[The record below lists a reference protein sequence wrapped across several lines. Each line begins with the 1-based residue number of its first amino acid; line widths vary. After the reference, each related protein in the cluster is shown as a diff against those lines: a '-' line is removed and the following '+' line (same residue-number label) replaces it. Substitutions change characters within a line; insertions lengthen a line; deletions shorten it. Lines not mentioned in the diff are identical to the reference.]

1 MDNEEENFL
10 VFCENNIIE
19 RIIDV
24 TNYKEKK
31 INLIV
36 IKCFSLLIPNIKNQ
50 KISYYLFSKNYM
62 NQIICNIS
70 YNNTDDD
77 IDYLSFY
84 INFLKTLANKIDL
97 DSFHLFF
104 NRNYHRFPLL
114 DEIIVF
120 LTYDKDIMIKN
131 TSRNIFLTLLKLN
144 YKPFI
149 EYICDLPSITLFLLF
164 SDNLKNQFIYF
175 CKIKENMKNNSTII
189 MSNNNK
195 EDIKNN
201 NLFNELEEQKE
212 VLEDDISFIQD
223 ILSINI
229 PKINYL
235 LTNVIFYIFLKYLF
249 NNILLRQNAEI
260 SFYVIT
266 LFLNIIKSQ
275 AIKNIIIFILY
286 YSKIQINIIEIVA
299 NEEIL
304 DVYRLLDLNKCVFK
318 SDFKDKLI
326 FDDYIILNYSS
337 RFLYSLK
344 HIKETDN
351 IYPELIDISRKLNNI
366 NDIENETENEIK
378 TAIKLLNKN
387 IKRINYVLKQ
397 IEEYHNF
404 VSKATGIN
412 IGVSINSASHSFLQI
427 IYNNFSENLCMQEN
441 IFKNEC
447 IYYLN
452 NFHLSQYLCTVN
464 EIFLLSLII
473 KDNDIS
479 RCLKF
484 NINLMNEI
492 SFAKDDDVII
502 SNIDNIHINQNF
514 DTPPPASFQFNSI
527 NNYSKIYENKNKIY
541 KNLFGIETNDKNND
555 IYLTSFLSL
564 PNIINNRTDISSYD
578 DSINLIVNNKIISY
592 KEMDLNNRFFDEI
605 LSDNKSSNELSIMDK
620 LINLL
625 IDEKKTLNKII
636 YKLCIDIIYD
646 LLKNGNNICQINED
660 QKTKINERYKQI
672 LQIINDLLEKSTLEE
687 QIENDKYFYE
697 FFQDCFILNAMEI
710 SFIKKNYLN
719 TMVYIINEENLKEY
733 NDNIGLDL
741 MRIPNE
747 KYQMLKC
754 LFQKFISLYDL
765 KIKLEYKE
773 NQNFALKY
781 QKFPLNFFDI
791 SEYNNEFDENSRNK
805 LNTESYKLKYKTE
818 KDLSF
823 KNGLLLFYKNVL
835 LIFTNKND
843 NENNIININ
852 DTYVIDQVIPL
863 RKIKSEEKE
872 FDKSKYLI
880 LNIMNNLNMIKII
893 LSVENNTDLNKIN
906 NIILNETKKSIDM
919 EYSSLKSYFKK
930 ILEDENLSIEDNK

>member
-1 MDNEEENFL
+1 MA
-10 VFCENNIIE
+10 FCENNIIE

-120 LTYDKDIMIKN
+120 LTYDKDIMVKN

-195 EDIKNN
+195 GHIKNN

-304 DVYRLLDLNKCVFK
+304 DVYRLLALNKCVFK

-564 PNIINNRTDISSYD
+564 PNIINNRTDISSND

-660 QKTKINERYKQI
+660 KKTKIDERYKQI

-843 NENNIININ
+843 NENNIINIK

-863 RKIKSEEKE
+863 RKIKLEEKE

-893 LSVENNTDLNKIN
+893 LSLENNTDLNKIN

>member
-1 MDNEEENFL
+1 MA
-10 VFCENNIIE
+10 FCENNIIE

-120 LTYDKDIMIKN
+120 LTYDKDIMVKN

-164 SDNLKNQFIYF
+164 SENLKNQFIYF

-337 RFLYSLK
+337 RFLNSLK

-387 IKRINYVLKQ
+387 IKRINLVLKQ

-625 IDEKKTLNKII
+625 IDGKKTLNKII

-765 KIKLEYKE
+765 KIKLEYKK

-893 LSVENNTDLNKIN
+893 LSLENNTDLNKIN

>member
-1 MDNEEENFL
+1 M

-120 LTYDKDIMIKN
+120 LTYDKDIMVKN

-164 SDNLKNQFIYF
+164 SENLKNQFIYF
-175 CKIKENMKNNSTII
+175 CKIKENMKNNNTII

-195 EDIKNN
+195 GDIKNN

-492 SFAKDDDVII
+492 SFVKDDDVLI

-514 DTPPPASFQFNSI
+514 DTPPPASFKFNSI

-625 IDEKKTLNKII
+625 IDGKKTLNKII

-660 QKTKINERYKQI
+660 KKTKINERYKQI

-687 QIENDKYFYE
+687 QIENEKYFYE
-697 FFQDCFILNAMEI
+697 FFQECFILNAMEI

-930 ILEDENLSIEDNK
+930 ILEDENLNIEDN

>member
-1 MDNEEENFL
+1 M

-62 NQIICNIS
+62 NRIICNIS

-164 SDNLKNQFIYF
+164 SENLKNQFIYF

-201 NLFNELEEQKE
+201 TLFNELEEQKE
-212 VLEDDISFIQD
+212 ILEDDISFIQD

-304 DVYRLLDLNKCVFK
+304 DVYRLLALNKCVFK

-492 SFAKDDDVII
+492 SFVKDDDVLI

-514 DTPPPASFQFNSI
+514 DTPPPASFKFNSI

-625 IDEKKTLNKII
+625 IDGKKTLNKII

-687 QIENDKYFYE
+687 QIENEKYFYE

-773 NQNFALKY
+773 NQSFALKY

>member
-1 MDNEEENFL
+1 MA
-10 VFCENNIIE
+10 FCENNIIE

-62 NQIICNIS
+62 NRIICNIS

-304 DVYRLLDLNKCVFK
+304 DVYRLLALNKCVFK

-337 RFLYSLK
+337 RFLNSLK

-387 IKRINYVLKQ
+387 IKRINCVLKQ

-514 DTPPPASFQFNSI
+514 DTPPPASFKFNSI

-660 QKTKINERYKQI
+660 KKTKIDERYKQI

-893 LSVENNTDLNKIN
+893 LSLENNTDLNKIN